1 MEDSPLQYFFI
12 QEEVFNGLLE
22 MLVVAEKGWVA
33 DQPMLASILVMGLI
47 TPNCQ
52 NQELVLLLIWTR
64 DPMLGMLECISS
76 E

>member
-1 MEDSPLQYFFI
+1 M
-12 QEEVFNGLLE
+12 
-22 MLVVAEKGWVA
+22 VAEKGWVV

-52 NQELVLLLIWTR
+52 NQEQVQLLNWTR

-76 E
+76 EQMVRNVIQSL